1 MNRKELAAV
10 LGVSTTAIGHWEKE
24 GMPVVIKAG
33 RGSPNNYNLDD
44 CLAWIKKNGKG
55 QSVRVDR
62 PGGETRVNALTQNT
76 GNNSATLENG
86 YLRIT
91 EKELQD
97 AILFGET
104 QGRIYALEW
113 AAENFLVAAASLIR
127 FGGLDPKTAVN
138 LGFHAA
144 YSLQTLGCMVHKIER
159 LKPDPKSRV
168 ARWLKTDK
176 EMLAE
181 FAAMAV
187 EMQSLWAKK
196 RDTH

>member
-10 LGVSTTAIGHWEKE
+10 LGVSSTAIGHWEKE
-24 GMPVVIKAG
+24 GMPVVTKAG
-33 RGSPNNYNLDD
+33 RGSPNDYNFDD

-62 PGGETRVNALTQNT
+62 PGGGTRVNAFTQNK
-76 GNNSATLENG
+76 GNNCETLENG

-104 QGRIYALEW
+104 QGKIQALEW
-113 AAENFLVAAASLIR
+113 VAENFLVVAASLIR
-127 FGGLDPKTAVN
+127 FGGLDPETAVN

-144 YSLQTLGCMVHKIER
+144 YSLQTLGCTVHKIER
-159 LKPDPKSRV
+159 LELDTKSRV
-168 ARWLKTDK
+168 ARWLKMDK
-176 EMLAE
+176 ETLAE
-181 FAAMAV
+181 FTTNAV

-196 RDTH
+196 RGA